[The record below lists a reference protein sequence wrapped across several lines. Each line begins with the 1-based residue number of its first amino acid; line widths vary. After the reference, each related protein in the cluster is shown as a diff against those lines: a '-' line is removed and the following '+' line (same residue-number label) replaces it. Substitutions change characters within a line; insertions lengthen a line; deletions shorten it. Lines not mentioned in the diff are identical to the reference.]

1 MQEDKK
7 KVDES
12 WKSQIDKEKKEAQE
26 KNQTY
31 HEPTFNVFIS
41 SLGMQAMI
49 AMGKLENPLNQKA
62 EVNLEQ
68 ARFLVDTLEIIKE
81 KTKGNLTD
89 QEASLLEDSLFNL
102 RMMYVE
108 VKEKESK

>member
-1 MQEDKK
+1 MQEEKK

-12 WKSQIDKEKKEAQE
+12 WKNQINKEKKEAQE
-26 KNQTY
+26 KKETY

-49 AMGKLENPLNQKA
+49 AMGKLENPLNQKSD
-62 EVNLEQ
+62 VNLEQ
-68 ARFLVDTLEIIKE
+68 ARFLIDTLEIIKE

-89 QEASLLEDSLFNL
+89 QESSLLEDSLFNL

-108 VKEKESK
+108 AKEKESK

>member
-1 MQEDKK
+1 MQEEKK

-12 WKSQIDKEKKEAQE
+12 WKNQINKEKKEAE
-26 KNQTY
+26 DKNQTY

-49 AMGKLENPLNQKA
+49 AMGKLENPISQKA

-68 ARFLVDTLEIIKE
+68 ARFLIDTLEIIKE
-81 KTKGNLTD
+81 KTKGNLTE
-89 QEASLLEDSLFNL
+89 QESGLLEDSLFNL

-108 VKEKESK
+108 LKGADSK